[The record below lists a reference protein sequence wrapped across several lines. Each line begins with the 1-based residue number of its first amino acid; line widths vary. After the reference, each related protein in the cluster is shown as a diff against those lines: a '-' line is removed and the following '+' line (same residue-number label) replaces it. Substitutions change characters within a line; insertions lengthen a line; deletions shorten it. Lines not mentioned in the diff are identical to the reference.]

1 MELVQGT
8 STGAELGGPQSPQE
22 VVRLAQEDTDYVG
35 LVVFLGSWT
44 VMFAALFFGYALY
57 RVGAHGTWPPPEFG
71 MVPLWLPVLNT
82 GVIVASSIALE
93 RARRRLPGGDLAG
106 YRRLLTQCG
115 ALAAVFVALQVWLWA
130 NLWAAGVT
138 LEGGLQ
144 GGQYTT
150 YMYVMTAFHALHV
163 LVGLGFLGW
172 LGWQSR
178 AAAAVACAGR
188 ARLVAIY
195 WHFVGV
201 AWLLMFVLLFVV

>member
-1 MELVQGT
+1 MELVQDT
-8 STGAELGGPQSPQE
+8 SARTELTGARSPQE

-57 RVGAHGTWPPPEFG
+57 RVGAHGAWPPPEFG
-71 MVPLWLPVLNT
+71 MVPLWLPLMNT
-82 GVIVASSIALE
+82 GVIVASSVALE
-93 RARRRLPGGDLAG
+93 RARRRLPGGDLIG
-106 YRRLLTQCG
+106 YRRLLAQCG
-115 ALAAVFVALQVWLWA
+115 AFAALFVGLQVWLWTD
-130 NLWAAGVT
+130 LWTAGVT
-138 LEGGLQ
+138 LQ
-144 GGQYTT
+144 GGQYGT

-178 AAAAVACAGR
+178 SARAVACAGR

-201 AWLLMFVLLFVV
+201 AWLLLFVLLFVV